1 MQQMLC
7 GRGIV
12 STQQLLLQLLAN
24 LLKGEADLDAFARE
38 IEAMGQMVGV
48 TFAVAQLNLLNA

>member
-1 MQQMLC
+1 M
-7 GRGIV
+7 